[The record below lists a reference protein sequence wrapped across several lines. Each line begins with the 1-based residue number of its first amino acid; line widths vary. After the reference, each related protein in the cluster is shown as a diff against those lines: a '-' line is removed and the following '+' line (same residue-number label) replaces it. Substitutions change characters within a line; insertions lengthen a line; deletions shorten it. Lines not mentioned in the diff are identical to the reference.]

1 MTFSM
6 AEMFLLV
13 WAVVAT
19 LGYGYLRG
27 ELRKH
32 VMCPRLI
39 RVSCLLIMVSN
50 IKDLTLKQSFL
61 TGTILSLLSL
71 M

>member
-1 MTFSM
+1 MTFSI

-19 LGYGYLRG
+19 LGYGYLHE

-32 VMCPRLI
+32 RMVTCE
-39 RVSCLLIMVSN
+39 LLVKIA
-50 IKDLTLKQSFL
+50 K
-61 TGTILSLLSL
+61 GTIKVTETDDFIEFKEVE
-71 M
+71 

>member
-13 WAVVAT
+13 WAIVAT

-32 VMCPRLI
+32 REVTCD
-39 RVSCLLIMVSN
+39 LLVRIAKGS
-50 IKDLTLKQSFL
+50 IKVIETDEFIEFKEV
-61 TGTILSLLSL
+61 
-71 M
+71 